1 MSELP
6 RGYGPAAEDD
16 ERMRPLTCEDDDCDP
31 NPHDAEDDAAER
43 QRRAVDRAARRAKE
57 IFGLGVDMMRAQRGF

>member
-16 ERMRPLTCEDDDCDP
+16 ERMRPLTCEDDCDP
-31 NPHDAEDDAAER
+31 NPYDAADDAAER
-43 QRRAVDRAARRAKE
+43 QRRAADRAAARAKE
-57 IFGLGVDMMRAQRGF
+57 IFGMGVAMMRAQRGF